1 MDTHSNDPI
10 ISAHNLAFSRDGVP
24 VFIDVSLDIRP
35 GMRIALLGRNG
46 AGKSTLFRL
55 IAGAWKPT
63 SGLLTLDGQ
72 PYSYSR
78 QGRDVIRN
86 SVQMVLQEP
95 DDQIFA
101 TTVAADV
108 SFGPINQ
115 GLSPDEVADR
125 VSQALEQCEISKL
138 ADRVP
143 HQLSF
148 GQRKRV
154 ALAGALAMQPRVLLL
169 DEPTAGLDPHGCAR
183 VADILL
189 GLSHSGTAIVCATH
203 DVNFAYEIA
212 DSVAV
217 LIDGHLHSGAPD
229 TVLADEKLMT
239 HASLCLPWAPVVSE
253 VLGRTITRISD
264 LRPG

>member
-1 MDTHSNDPI
+1 MDNHSNDPI
-10 ISAHNLAFSRDGVP
+10 ISVHNVAFSRDDVP
-24 VFIDVSLDIRP
+24 VLVDVSLDIRP
-35 GMRIALLGRNG
+35 GTRIALLGRNG
-46 AGKSTLFRL
+46 AGKSTLFRH

-63 SGLLTLDGQ
+63 SGSLTLDGQ

-78 QGRDVIRN
+78 HGRDVIRN

-101 TTVAADV
+101 TTVSADV

-115 GLSPDEVADR
+115 GLSPHEVSHR
-125 VSQALEQCEISKL
+125 VSQALEQCEISHL

-169 DEPTAGLDPHGCAR
+169 DEPTAGLDPQGCCR
-183 VADILL
+183 VADILR
-189 GLSHSGTAIVCATH
+189 GLSKSGTAIVFATH
-203 DVNFAYEIA
+203 DVNFAYETA
-212 DSVAV
+212 NSVAV
-217 LIDGHLHSGAPD
+217 LIDGHLHVGTPD
-229 TVLADEKLMT
+229 TVLANEKLMT
-239 HASLCLPWAPVVSE
+239 QASLCLPWAPVVSE
-253 VLGRTITRISD
+253 VLGRKITRISD
-264 LRPG
+264 LMRN